1 MLFVLP
7 PYQKIKGTILVFMR
21 PHHIEDK
28 EKLLLFFPPPI
39 LPSSPGLSLN
49 ALQRMVSRVLQPRCR
64 PRQQLK
70 VWCRFGGG
78 GVSPELRGT
87 SNAEGSGDVLICGG
101 ASLEQS
107 PSISPQGAELEI
119 EIRRRPKQINPTLR
133 SSKFCK
139 CFNPDST

>member
-1 MLFVLP
+1 
-7 PYQKIKGTILVFMR
+7 MR
-21 PHHIEDK
+21 PHPIEDK
-28 EKLLLFFPPPI
+28 EKLLLFFSTPNI
-39 LPSSPGLSLN
+39 T
-49 ALQRMVSRVLQPRCR
+49 LQPR
-64 PRQQLK
+64 PESQSAPADGFPGTATSLQATAAVEGL
-70 VWCRFGGG
+70 VCRFGEGGG